1 MFDVGGGEL
10 LLIFLAV
17 LLLFGPKKIPEVMRS
32 VGKGLRQFRDAQE
45 GLKQQMRD
53 LSADVEKMTNIDEQT
68 IRITPKKVEQIQEN
82 LISPTQISMDAEK
95 QFPESD
101 ESQFPESDES
111 QTLESENIKISE
123 PAPIIIPK
131 PAESTV
137 ARNKS
142 TTKLVFD
149 DTVFDSGNASK
160 Q

>member
-53 LSADVEKMTNIDEQT
+53 LSADVEKMTNIEEQT
-68 IRITPKKVEQIQEN
+68 IRITPKKVEQTQQDIV
-82 LISPTQISMDAEK
+82 SPTQISMDVEA
-95 QFPESD
+95 QFPITD
-101 ESQFPESDES
+101 EVDEV
-111 QTLESENIKISE
+111 QISE
-123 PAPIIIPK
+123 EVPVIIPK
-131 PAESTV
+131 LAESTV
-137 ARNKS
+137 PRKKA

-149 DTVFDSGNASK
+149 DTAFENGDTK
-160 Q
+160 QL

>member
-53 LSADVEKMTNIDEQT
+53 LSADVEKMTNIEEQT
-68 IRITPKKVEQIQEN
+68 IRITPKKVEQTQQDIV
-82 LISPTQISMDAEK
+82 SPTQISMDVET
-95 QFPESD
+95 QFPITD
-101 ESQFPESDES
+101 EVDEV
-111 QTLESENIKISE
+111 QISE
-123 PAPIIIPK
+123 EVPIIIPK

-137 ARNKS
+137 PRKKA

-149 DTVFDSGNASK
+149 DTAFENGDTK
-160 Q
+160 QL